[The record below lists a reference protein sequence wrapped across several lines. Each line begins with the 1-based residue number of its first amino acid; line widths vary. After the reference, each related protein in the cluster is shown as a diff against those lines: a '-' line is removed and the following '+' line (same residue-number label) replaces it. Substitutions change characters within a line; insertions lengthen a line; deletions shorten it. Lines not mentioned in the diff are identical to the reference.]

1 MERCTVIITGIAFLS
16 VLLFIPHFPVD
27 NPSEVDMGNTIMAYH
42 PMVLKSN
49 SGLPI
54 YMEGNLTINNT
65 DRGIMCGYNL
75 IFQGNGSHKICLET
89 NITILDEKIQSE
101 SGKVTV
107 RNENGLTIHIINSS
121 FDFKGEMNLSNSK
134 IYIYKTDILGG
145 QIKTM
150 FYRDKIYVKDSI
162 IEGSSPINYNYSRSV
177 LYNVASI
184 SKNGQPA
191 GGYMPVKFLF
201 RSMDYWNF
209 PVNKYMICL
218 NYSATANEKLSL
230 SLNPL
235 SSLKISGNLSLEAGN
250 RSMVEWFNESNA
262 FEIKSFQNNI
272 SFTGY
277 LNASMPHNI
286 TIWGASVILYST
298 SVLNYTG
305 LWHNYV
311 LMWNTTAII
320 RNTTISGSS
329 QNFCSSGIPD
339 ENKTGIFEENHSR
352 LILIDSHF
360 TSWNGNL
367 NEQNLPVIAHNGSY
381 FSIYKKLMVN
391 GFMHSSVVMI
401 KIGKICSGIDNGT
414 DLSIPVKYENYTG
427 RENSSIYL
435 MTLSNCGGFNY
446 FNNARFDFEGHIYY
460 VSWPDIDI
468 LNSEVIWHNISLNY
482 TSQIEVN
489 ANYNY
494 SCTAINLSLKERSM
508 YNFSTNVSTK
518 IYVNYQSQNFS
529 KAYYYDFMKL
539 NGTEFENI
547 SLPRRPGFNNQSVY
561 LKYTVCYHNGA
572 MNISSNY
579 SLIERVPP
587 LFYTFQFTESNLTG
601 NETWS
606 LNISGKTYHVG
617 DHSFNYESIEPSIKV
632 QIYNSSFF
640 HPEFYCKIYTP
651 GHYSIPFVRDRGKIQ
666 LIVSGINGPY
676 SVSVNNESYEFNIS
690 NPFII
695 TYYGQVRLIVNS
707 SLGEKTY
714 TLCLNKSYETLYV
727 HFKEKRISLT
737 GIFLTATLLTGTFLL
752 MAVSIRRS
760 FFTFCPYCM
769 AIIRPFSLKRHKCK
783 PKEGIN
789 LKSGKSSRR

>member
-1 MERCTVIITGIAFLS
+1 MERCTVIITGIAFLL
-16 VLLFIPHFPVD
+16 VLLLIPHFPME
-27 NPSEVDMGNTIMAYH
+27 NQYGENRGNIIMAYT
-42 PMVLKSN
+42 PMDLKS
-49 SGLPI
+49 SDSSTI

-89 NITILDEKIQSE
+89 NITIMDEKIQSE
-101 SGKVTV
+101 SGNVTI
-107 RNENGLTIHIINSS
+107 RNENGLTMHIINST

-134 IYIYKTDILGG
+134 IYIYTTHILGG
-145 QIKTM
+145 HIKTM
-150 FYRDKIYVKDSI
+150 FYKDQIYVKNSI
-162 IEGSSPINYNYSRSV
+162 IEASSPINYNYSRSE
-177 LYNVASI
+177 LYDVARI

-209 PVNKYMICL
+209 PVNRYMICL
-218 NYSATANEKLSL
+218 NYSATANEKLSF

-235 SSLKISGNLSLEAGN
+235 SSLKISGNISLEAGN
-250 RSMVEWFNESNA
+250 RNMIEWFNESNA
-262 FEIKSFQNNI
+262 FEIKSFQNNM

-277 LNASMPHNI
+277 LNASLPDNI

-339 ENKTGIFEENHSR
+339 ENKTGIFEEKHSR

-367 NEQNLPVIAHNGSY
+367 KEQNLPVIARNGSY
-381 FSIYKKLMVN
+381 FSIYKKLVVK
-391 GFMHSSVVMI
+391 GFMHSSEVMI
-401 KIGKICSGIDNGT
+401 KLGKICSGIDNRT
-414 DLSIPVKYENYTG
+414 DLGIPVKYENYIN
-427 RENSSIYL
+427 RENSSIYF
-435 MTLSNCGGFNY
+435 MTLTNFGGLNY
-446 FNNARFDFEGHIYY
+446 FNNARFDFDGHIYY

-468 LNSEVIWHNISLNY
+468 LNSGVLRHNISLNY
-482 TSQIEVN
+482 TSQIEVK

-494 SCTAINLSLKERSM
+494 SSTAINLSLKERSM

-518 IYVNYQSQNFS
+518 ICVNYMGRNFS
-529 KAYYYDFMKL
+529 KTYYDDFMKL

-547 SLPRRPGFNNQSVY
+547 SFPRRPGFNNQSIY
-561 LKYTVCYHNGA
+561 LKYTVYYHNGA

-579 SLIERVPP
+579 SLIESVPP

-606 LNISGKTYHVG
+606 LNISGKTYHVWG
-617 DHSFNYESIEPSIKV
+617 LRFNYQSIQPSIKV
-632 QIYNSSFF
+632 HICNSSLF

-651 GHYSIPFVRDRGKIQ
+651 GNYSIPFVRDMGKIQ
-666 LIVSGINGPY
+666 LIVSGVNGPY
-676 SVSVNNESYEFNIS
+676 SVTVNNESYEFNIS
-690 NPFII
+690 NPIVI
-695 TYYGQVRLIVNS
+695 TYYGHVRLTVNS

-714 TLCLNKSYETLYV
+714 TLFLNKSYESLYV

-737 GIFLTATLLTGTFLL
+737 YIFLTATLLTGVSLL
-752 MAVSIRRS
+752 MVASIRRS

-783 PKEGIN
+783 PEERIN